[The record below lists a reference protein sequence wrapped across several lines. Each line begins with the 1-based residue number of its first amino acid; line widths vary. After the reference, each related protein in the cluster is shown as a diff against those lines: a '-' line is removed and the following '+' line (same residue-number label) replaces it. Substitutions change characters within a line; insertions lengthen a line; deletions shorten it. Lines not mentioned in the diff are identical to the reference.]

1 MRNSDAGVVSGKIA
15 AEYLLNDDQVADFVI
30 NGYHIIEPAFPPDF
44 HSQVYDALEA
54 LPSNP
59 GDEINRAVPA
69 LDEVYSHPRVAG
81 ALASLLGHDYRMAAH
96 RHCHRNHPGTRSQQW
111 HQDNLMIP
119 TLADGHGRVPDH
131 VKSVLAMYYP
141 QDVEPNMGPTALI
154 PGSHLFKAATDR
166 NASHGNFRDQ
176 VVATL
181 KAGSVLILHYDIWH
195 AGTANTSNTVRYMVK
210 YLFERESESTEP
222 GWNHDPA
229 NDTRIFERLERDEA
243 AAVQRS
249 LVGKRNYLRTAM
261 WNNLAGNGALEY
273 EYRDKWAGAWPQP
286 VE

>member
-1 MRNSDAGVVSGKIA
+1 MRNSDAGVASGKIA
-15 AEYLLNDDQVADFVI
+15 TEYLLNDDQVADFVI
-30 NGYHIIEPAFPPDF
+30 NGYHIVEPAFPPDF

-69 LDEVYSHPRVAG
+69 LDEVYRHPRVAG
-81 ALASLLGHDYRMAAH
+81 ALASLLGHDYTMAAH

-111 HQDNLMIP
+111 HQDSLMIP

-176 VVATL
+176 IVATL

-222 GWNHDPA
+222 GWNHDSA

-243 AAVQRS
+243 AAIQRS

-261 WNNLAGNGALEY
+261 WNNLAGNAALEY

-286 VE
+286 VK

>member
-1 MRNSDAGVVSGKIA
+1 MRNSDAGVASGKIA
-15 AEYLLNDDQVADFVI
+15 TEYLLNDDQVADFVI
-30 NGYHIIEPAFPPDF
+30 NGYHIVEPAFPPDF

-54 LPSNP
+54 LPTNP

-111 HQDNLMIP
+111 HQDSLMIP

-176 VVATL
+176 IVATL

-222 GWNHDPA
+222 GWNHDSS

-243 AAVQRS
+243 AAIQRS

-261 WNNLAGNGALEY
+261 WNNLAGNAALEY

-286 VE
+286 VK

>member
-1 MRNSDAGVVSGKIA
+1 MWI
-15 AEYLLNDDQVADFVI
+15 
-30 NGYHIIEPAFPPDF
+30 
-44 HSQVYDALEA
+44 
-54 LPSNP
+54 
-59 GDEINRAVPA
+59 
-69 LDEVYSHPRVAG
+69 YSHPGVAG

-96 RHCHRNHPGTRSQQW
+96 RRCHRNHPGTRSQQW
-111 HQDNLMIP
+111 HQDSLMIP

-176 VVATL
+176 IVATL

-195 AGTANTSNTVRYMVK
+195 AGTANTSDTVRYMVK

-222 GWNHDPA
+222 GWNHDSA

-243 AAVQRS
+243 AAIQRS

-261 WNNLAGNGALEY
+261 WNNLAGNAALEY

-286 VE
+286 VK

>member
-1 MRNSDAGVVSGKIA
+1 MRNSDAGVASGNIA
-15 AEYLLNDDQVADFVI
+15 TEYLLNDDQVADFVI
-30 NGYHIIEPAFPPDF
+30 NGYHIVEPAFPPDF

-54 LPSNP
+54 LPTNP

-69 LDEVYSHPRVAG
+69 LDEVYSHPGVAG

-111 HQDNLMIP
+111 HQDSLMIP

-176 VVATL
+176 IVATL

-222 GWNHDPA
+222 GWNHDSS

-243 AAVQRS
+243 AAIQRS

-261 WNNLAGNGALEY
+261 WNNLAGNAALEY

-286 VE
+286 VK